1 MLDKGQNWVLF
12 GYDVRR
18 LGGYWLAAW
27 RDLLWSTDSP
37 LRARLDEAVHLT
49 GEASGSSYYQAG
61 EPVRPLDTECQA
73 VLLPPELVLER
84 ELEFPIVAEGS
95 LESAL
100 ALEVAASSPFG
111 ADDTAWGW
119 RVLQRNAASIK
130 LGLGIASR
138 SGAMTY
144 LARQYDIHDSRAQEV
159 WAQVGGAMLVLGGF
173 GENHRE
179 SRYRRRLLR
188 SAVTVAASAAL
199 LLVISAVAAGVKYL
213 EMQQV
218 QEMASSV
225 KRDASMAS
233 NMRNSLG
240 LANETIEA
248 ANALLADHPSPH
260 YELARLTGL
269 LPDDASLTNFTVDGR
284 NLRIKGK
291 AGDAASVMQTLTDH
305 PAYEEVKS
313 PRAITKLG
321 DTGLEQFYLELRLSK
336 VVAQ

>member
-1 MLDKGQNWVLF
+1 MLEKGQNWVLF

-18 LGGYWLAAW
+18 IGGYWLAAW

-49 GEASGSSYYQAG
+49 GETSDSAYYQAG
-61 EPVRPLDTECQA
+61 EPVSPLATECQA

-84 ELEFPIVAEGS
+84 ELDLPIAAEDS

-111 ADDTAWGW
+111 PDDTAWGW
-119 RVLQRNAASIK
+119 RVLARNVDAIS

-144 LARQYDIHDSRAQEV
+144 LARQYDSHDSRAQEI
-159 WAQVGGAMLVLGGF
+159 WAEVGGAMLVLGGF
-173 GENHRE
+173 GESHRE

-188 SAVTVAASAAL
+188 SAVMVAASAAL

-225 KRDASMAS
+225 QRDASKAS
-233 NMRNSLG
+233 SMRSALG
-240 LANETIEA
+240 LANETIAA
-248 ANALLADHPSPH
+248 ANALLVDHPSPH

-269 LPDDASLTNFTVDGR
+269 LPDNASLTNFTLDGR

-305 PAYEEVKS
+305 PAYEDVKS

-321 DTGLEQFYLELRLSK
+321 DTGLEQFYLELQLSK
-336 VVAQ
+336 VAAQ